1 MMNQF
6 NAKTA
11 AICIILFIV
20 FVLLFTN
27 YFDDVKRGS
36 HFNKGLPLFIVI
48 QLMTL

>member
-36 HFNKGLPLFIVI
+36 PF
-48 QLMTL
+48 